1 MGRSRPRSRSH
12 GAGESIHSE
21 GIRCFSHNFFY
32 GTGLGYHCEF
42 HKNTL
47 QGFFISWLLINVE
60 ICMLGMSG
68 CWLSVDFCVFHHRL
82 QTVADAHIF
91 CPTLADPLHF
101 VGRLIIQLFWID
113 GFDYAANAWQRNGIH
128 SRKWPL

>member
-1 MGRSRPRSRSH
+1 
-12 GAGESIHSE
+12 
-21 GIRCFSHNFFY
+21 
-32 GTGLGYHCEF
+32 
-42 HKNTL
+42 
-47 QGFFISWLLINVE
+47 
-60 ICMLGMSG
+60 MLGMSG

-82 QTVADAHIF
+82 QTVADAYIF

-113 GFDYAANAWQRNGIH
+113 GFDYAANAWQRNRIH